1 MKDKALLRNI
11 GIMAH
16 IDAGKTTLSERILFY
31 TGRSHKMGEVHEGEA
46 LMDWMEQEKARGITI
61 TSAAAACFWEGFE
74 INLIDTPGHVDFTVE
89 VERSLRVLDG
99 AIAVFDGVHGVEAQT
114 ETVWRQADRYRVPRI
129 SFINKMDRT
138 GANFPGAVKSMEEK
152 LAAPKPL
159 PLQIPVGKESEFKGV
174 LDLTEEKAFLW
185 DQGDDT
191 GKKYSVVPVPDECQ
205 ERFAKQRERLVAGLA
220 ESDEEL
226 MDRYIE
232 NKPVEAA
239 LLHRVIRKET
249 LNLNISP
256 VFCGSAL
263 KNKAVQPL
271 LSAVRLF
278 LPSPLDRS
286 AQAARGGEGIR
297 RGPPR
302 KPETAAPLSQKPA
315 SVAAAARKRPS
326 PSRAD
331 ATQRSADR
339 LARSGLPA
347 DRIAADRLARSGL
360 SGSLQ
365 PAEKT
370 AVPKPDD
377 KAPLAALAFK
387 IAFDGFSGSLTY
399 VRVYSGV
406 LKSFAKVYNSRAGK
420 TERLNKLLKTHGA
433 LRKEVKEIA
442 AGDIGAVAGLKFSR
456 TGDTLCHEE
465 NPFFLEPLDLPEPV
479 VSCAVE
485 AVSSH
490 DQAKIEKALQSLQR
504 EDPSCSV
511 RKNPETGET
520 LLKGMGELHLE
531 ILTDRLLKD
540 YKVRAR
546 VGEPQVA
553 FQETLAGEG
562 EGEGVFDRTV
572 AGKKLHA
579 AARLFAAPLPRG
591 AGFEFESALKDE
603 TVNEAARAAVFEAKE
618 AGPLAGFPMRD
629 LRARLLSAQFKTD
642 EEADISAFQAAVRAA
657 FRSAASNAGSLI
669 LEPVSALEIL
679 TPDAFTGAVIGDLNA
694 RGGRVESLKERSA
707 GSGGSG
713 ALGGSR
719 SASAVL
725 REIAAK
731 APLRILFG
739 YATALRSLSQGR
751 ASFSMEPAGY
761 SPLPEKE
768 QAKLLL

>member
-1 MKDKALLRNI
+1 MKNKALLRNI
-11 GIMAH
+11 GITAH

-61 TSAAAACFWEGFE
+61 TSAAAACFWEGAS
-74 INLIDTPGHVDFTVE
+74 INLIDTPGHVDFTME

-99 AIAVFDGVHGVEAQT
+99 AVAVFDGVHGVEAQT

-129 SFINKMDRT
+129 SFINKMDRA
-138 GANFPGAVKSMEEK
+138 GADFPAAVKSMEEK
-152 LAAPKPL
+152 LAAPPPL
-159 PLQIPVGKESEFKGV
+159 PLQYPVGKESDFQGV
-174 LDLTEEKAFLW
+174 LDLIEGKALLW
-185 DQGDDT
+185 NQGDDT
-191 GKKYSVVPVPDECQ
+191 GKKYSVVPVPDDFQ
-205 ERFAKQRERLVAGLA
+205 EIFNAQRERLVARLA

-226 MDRYIE
+226 AGRYIE
-232 NKPVEAA
+232 NKPVEAD
-239 LLHRVIRKET
+239 LLHRAVRKET
-249 LNLNISP
+249 LNLKISP

-271 LSAVRLF
+271 LSAVRLY
-278 LPSPLDRS
+278 LPSPLDRG
-286 AQAARGGEGIR
+286 ALAEGGEAERARPSEG
-297 RGPPR
+297 G
-302 KPETAAPLSQKPA
+302 ALQKPP
-315 SVAAAARKRPS
+315 AAALKGRRSSSSGGAKPLQEQG
-326 PSRAD
+326 RAGR
-331 ATQRSADR
+331 T
-339 LARSGLPA
+339 G
-347 DRIAADRLARSGL
+347 
-360 SGSLQ
+360 
-365 PAEKT
+365 K

-406 LKSFAKVYNSRAGK
+406 LRSFAKVYNSRAGK

-456 TGDTLCHEE
+456 TGDTLCQEDK
-465 NPFFLEPLDLPEPV
+465 PVFLEPLDLPSPV
-479 VSCAVE
+479 VSCSVE
-485 AVSSH
+485 AVSSY
-490 DQAKIEKALQSLQR
+490 DQAKIESALGNLQR

-511 RKNPETGET
+511 SKNPETGET

-546 VGEPQVA
+546 VGKPQVA

-562 EGEGVFDRTV
+562 EGEGVFDREA
-572 AGKKLHA
+572 AGKKLSA
-579 AARLFAAPLPRG
+579 KARLFVAPLPRG

-603 TVNEAARAAVFEAKE
+603 NAAAAGLSHKLAGGADRVPAGRAQKQAATAEEAARAAVLEAKE
-618 AGPLAGFPMRD
+618 TGPLAGFPMRD
-629 LRARLLSAQFKTD
+629 IKARLLDAEFKSD
-642 EEADISAFQAAVRAA
+642 EEADIAAFQAAVRQA
-657 FRSAASNAGSLI
+657 FRAAASKAGSLI
-669 LEPVSALEIL
+669 LEPVSSLEIV

-694 RGGRVESLKERSA
+694 RGGRVESLKERSGGSAGGSGA
-707 GSGGSG
+707 GSGGG
-713 ALGGSR
+713 
-719 SASAVL
+719 L